1 MSYNLDVLK
10 VVVFIK
16 TLTQIFMSK
25 IAFWLLI
32 IGGVNWLLVGLFQN
46 DLFGFLGMS
55 MMGWFPRL
63 VYILVGV
70 SALVSLKPKGG
81 NSMPM

>member
-1 MSYNLDVLK
+1 M
-10 VVVFIK
+10 VVFIK

-32 IGGVNWLLVGLFQN
+32 IGGINWLLVGLFQN

-55 MMGWFPRL
+55 MMGWIPRI